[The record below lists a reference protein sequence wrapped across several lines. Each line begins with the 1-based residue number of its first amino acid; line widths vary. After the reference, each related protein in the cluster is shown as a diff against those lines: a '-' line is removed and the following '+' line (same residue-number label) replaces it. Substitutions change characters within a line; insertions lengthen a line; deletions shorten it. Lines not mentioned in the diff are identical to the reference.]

1 MAWFIVNR
9 IFELYQIQLIKTE
22 GVPTGTPSFVIGN
35 ILRNIFQAAVQH
47 RIQSSMDSS
56 VDELLFHAFCWP

>member
-47 RIQSSMDSS
+47 RIQSSMDPLI
-56 VDELLFHAFCWP
+56 DGLLFHAFCSP